1 MGSLIPVWT
10 RALRQERLD
19 LSFSSSGA
27 HVTRIM
33 ERPGLWMDE
42 TQRTALARDLTM
54 VAARSLP
61 AGSLNYGVFAGD
73 AEALQRSVITL
84 ISDRTT
90 GRPVAFNALAIMD
103 VTLHGTRVD
112 VVHLGLVM
120 VDPEARSQG
129 LSWLLYGFTCILL
142 FVRNQLRPLWISN
155 VTQVPAIVGMVSETF
170 SDVFPR
176 PLAPTRR
183 SFAHLVL
190 ARQIM
195 SHHRHVFGV
204 GSDAGFDDTRFVIT
218 NAYTGGSDELKKS
231 FEAAPKHR
239 QPDYNAFCASELD
252 YVRGDD
258 LLQIG
263 RMDLEAARRYLA
275 QDVPRESLPG
285 ALLALGFV
293 ALTRLL
299 LPLIY
304 WFSADRPWGDLRAR
318 RP

>member
-1 MGSLIPVWT
+1 
-10 RALRQERLD
+10 
-19 LSFSSSGA
+19 
-27 HVTRIM
+27 
-33 ERPGLWMDE
+33 
-42 TQRTALARDLTM
+42 
-54 VAARSLP
+54 
-61 AGSLNYGVFAGD
+61 
-73 AEALQRSVITL
+73 
-84 ISDRTT
+84 
-90 GRPVAFNALAIMD
+90 
-103 VTLHGTRVD
+103 
-112 VVHLGLVM
+112 VHLGLVM